1 VKALITLLAILCL
14 LFTTQSVFARGG
26 GNHRSAIDRKWK
38 EVEAWKKR
46 QDQDFKRIERD
57 AERSL
62 RDMRGNDN
70 PFDSTSYPG
79 FRMCP

>member
-1 VKALITLLAILCL
+1 MKGMIIILAILCL
-14 LFTTQSVFARGG
+14 LFSTQSVSARGG

-46 QDQDFKRIERD
+46 QDQHFNKIERE

-62 RDMRGNDN
+62 RGIRGQDG
-70 PFDSTSYPG
+70 PAESVPYPG
-79 FRMCP
+79 CRTCP